1 MKTAVEQFVRKV
13 KDFFYQTML
22 LGHACPKCNQSVQMI
37 AESRCKCRVCGYEF
51 DPTLVFQQCVHCEG
65 VPILKVRR
73 YVCRK
78 CGAEIKSKFVFEGL
92 IFDARYF
99 SQKMVESRQ
108 RKKEQREKVRL
119 MLAECRSDTATTGPI
134 DLQSIPD
141 LLNALNQ
148 LTQGEDI
155 SQKLNLKIPFDLHR
169 YQEHILKHLD
179 SDEIN
184 FLHIPPC
191 SKEKRLD
198 VIWRFVALIFLA
210 HAGRIEI
217 KQEGESIWVKQS
229 ETH

>member
-1 MKTAVEQFVRKV
+1 
-13 KDFFYQTML
+13 ML
-22 LGHACPKCNQSVQMI
+22 LGHACPKCNQSLQMI
-37 AESRCKCRVCGYEF
+37 AESKCRCRSCGYEF

-65 VPILKVRR
+65 LPTLKIRR

-78 CGAEIKSKFVFEGL
+78 CGEKIKSKFVFEGL

-99 SQKMVESRQ
+99 NQKMAESRQ

-119 MLAECRSDTATTGPI
+119 MLAECRSDAVATDPV
-134 DLQSIPD
+134 DLQSMPD
-141 LLNALNQ
+141 LLDALNK

-155 SQKLNLKIPFDLHR
+155 PLKLDLKIPFDLHL

-179 SDEIN
+179 SDPIN
-184 FLHIPPC
+184 FLNIPPC
-191 SKEKRLD
+191 SQEKRLD
-198 VIWRFVALIFLA
+198 VIWRFVALIFLT

-217 KQEGESIWVKQS
+217 KQEGESIWVKQT